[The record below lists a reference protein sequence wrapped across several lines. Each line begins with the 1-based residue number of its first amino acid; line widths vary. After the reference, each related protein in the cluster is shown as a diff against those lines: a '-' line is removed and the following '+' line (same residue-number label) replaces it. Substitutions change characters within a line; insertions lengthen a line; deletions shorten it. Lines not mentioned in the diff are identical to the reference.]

1 MCVTKETQHR
11 LAIKKSCYW
20 KSRQNS
26 KILVY
31 PKTVGTG
38 VSAGQRPPYHLIFVC
53 CPLEHALGPLDVEE
67 DVGKDPDGILVA
79 THHQICKTDIIV
91 CGDLALGHAGIH
103 ALWKGAE
110 AASTSL
116 KTNSPQLGLA
126 EPSVNQSKS
135 IKRSLQSP
143 WTTQRKPW
151 LWSWRLR
158 VDGTT
163 NWLCDLK
170 TPFPWL

>member
-1 MCVTKETQHR
+1 M
-11 LAIKKSCYW
+11 
-20 KSRQNS
+20 
-26 KILVY
+26 VY

-91 CGDLALGHAGIH
+91 CGNLALGHAGIH

-110 AASTSL
+110 AASMSL
-116 KTNSPQLGLA
+116 KTNSSQLGCK
-126 EPSVNQSKS
+126 NQQGLVLTKAKASRDPCRVPELLRGSPGSGVGGSK
-135 IKRSLQSP
+135 
-143 WTTQRKPW
+143 
-151 LWSWRLR
+151 
-158 VDGTT
+158 
-163 NWLCDLK
+163 
-170 TPFPWL
+170 